1 MEPPFALKELD
12 SNKEKLLKGYTT
24 EEALKMQEKYGKNE
38 VPEDKEPLWKLF
50 IKQFIGPMQ
59 IMIECAALLCLSI
72 QNWPDFIIITI
83 LLMTNGTL
91 GFFEE
96 MNAQASVDALK
107 AGLEKKMPVKRN
119 GKFDSIPVVEVVPG
133 DILFM
138 RGGDIIPA
146 DCYFM
151 EGDPCQCDEA
161 ALTGESIPVKVPRKD
176 EKDKPYTG
184 KRMWSGAILKVG
196 ECQAIVSHTG
206 VNTMIGEAAKAIQ
219 EASGKEIGVFE
230 GKIIQAAQVL
240 ITITVVVVCVLFYYM
255 FMIQHVKL
263 TEVLEMSLSL
273 VIASVPVALPMV
285 MKVTLSIGAKEM
297 ADEGGIVTHLT
308 ALEEIASM
316 KVLCSDK
323 TGTLTTA
330 KMTVYYDS
338 TAKTWNGFE
347 AKQILEFASI
357 ASNEAN
363 KDDPIDSAVLR
374 AYAQM
379 KKATSVDAAVEARDK
394 KFTLDKDGFIGFNPI
409 VKRTCAA
416 VTA

>member
-1 MEPPFALKELD
+1 
-12 SNKEKLLKGYTT
+12 
-24 EEALKMQEKYGKNE
+24 
-38 VPEDKEPLWKLF
+38 
-50 IKQFIGPMQ
+50 
-59 IMIECAALLCLSI
+59 
-72 QNWPDFIIITI
+72 
-83 LLMTNGTL
+83 
-91 GFFEE
+91 
-96 MNAQASVDALK
+96 
-107 AGLEKKMPVKRN
+107 MPVKRD
-119 GKFDSIPVVEVVPG
+119 GKFDSLPVLQVVPG
-133 DILFM
+133 DVLFM

-146 DCYFM
+146 DCYFLS
-151 EGDPCQCDEA
+151 GDPLQIDEA
-161 ALTGESIPVKVPRKD
+161 ALTGESLPVEVPRAD
-176 EKDKPYTG
+176 ESGKPFTG
-184 KRMWSGAILKVG
+184 RRMWSGAILKVG

-230 GKIIQAAQVL
+230 SKIIQAAQVL

-255 FMIQHVKL
+255 YCVQHVPL

-330 KMTVYYDS
+330 EMTVYYDD
-338 TAKTWNGFE
+338 TAKVYNGYTAE
-347 AKQILEFASI
+347 QVLEFASL
-357 ASNEAN
+357 ASNHAN
-363 KDDPIDSAVLR
+363 EDDQIDSAVLR
-374 AYAQM
+374 AYAQCT
-379 KKATSVDAAVEARDK
+379 KAASVDAAVEARDK
-394 KFTLDKDGFIGFNPI
+394 KFSLDKDGFIGFNPI

-416 VTA
+416 VTRSDGTKFFVSKGMVDVILKTNPDDEGKQWTVANFDQMSKEANKADADLGISGFKTLGVAVSTNGGQM